1 MRLKLPI
8 NPLIQYVVRYTEAES
23 VAPSRAVQQ
32 TNSLRRRTQAR
43 RKYRLY
49 LMPLLCWMSLTQA
62 QVVYD
67 NFEGNK
73 VVSYVDK
80 SGVLDTA
87 VANPGPNAVNESSKC
102 ALYVRNSTKKF
113 DNIKMKLYANLAD
126 VSPYTT
132 YEGIPPRLKMKIYTA
147 APPGTLV
154 EILLGSNRGNNAYP
168 AGTNSQY
175 QAYTTV
181 SNQWEELEFKFS
193 QVPEGSETS
202 ATQVDQVTLLFN
214 PNSNTSDKFYFD
226 EITGPG
232 LVSWPPEKIA
242 SPEEPPRKSS
252 KQKVKTSKKVTN
264 K

>member
-8 NPLIQYVVRYTEAES
+8 HSLIQYVARYTEAT
-23 VAPSRAVQQ
+23 APPPRAAQP
-32 TNSLRRRTQAR
+32 TFSLRRRNQAR
-43 RKYRLY
+43 RRYRLY
-49 LMPLLCWMSLTQA
+49 LLPLLAWLSLAQA

-73 VVSYVDK
+73 LVSYVDK

-87 VANPGPNAVNESSKC
+87 AANPGPNRVNQSPKC

-126 VSPYTT
+126 VSAYAT
-132 YEGIPPRLKMKIYTA
+132 YDGVPPRLKMKIYTA

-193 QVPEGSETS
+193 QIPEGSETS
-202 ATQVDQVTLLFN
+202 TTQVDQVTLLFN

-242 SPEEPPRKSS
+242 SPEEPPKKTSN
-252 KQKVKTSKKVTN
+252 KQKIKSSKKVTN